1 MAVRASRKPVE
12 PLEVSLLHSA
22 DEVRPQLWCCPTL
35 QVVAHECGHGAFSD
49 NKLIQV
55 RCRAGP
61 IASDPPRL
69 RARGLAERANCV
81 LHQQVPRVLLRHA
94 VACPL
99 RNELSLSQS
108 TLRIQIPSHRTET
121 PLSFHT
127 LCRQAVHVHPLTSP
141 PPHRRPTPS
150 ARRRTPQDT
159 VGYILHSLLLVP
171 YFSWQRSHAV
181 HHSRTNHI
189 DEGETHVPMK
199 ASEPD
204 GKFTLAMKKVLGP
217 DAFAVVNLLGVLA
230 FGWPVYLLTG
240 ASGGP
245 VRGKTNHF
253 WPWAGAQ
260 ARMIEMRYC

>member
-1 MAVRASRKPVE
+1 MTAFSAAAPASSPPRRRSTENHPPPRTH
-12 PLEVSLLHSA
+12 PL
-22 DEVRPQLWCCPTL
+22 PTL
-35 QVVAHECGHGAFSD
+35 Y
-49 NKLIQV
+49 
-55 RCRAGP
+55 
-61 IASDPPRL
+61 
-69 RARGLAERANCV
+69 
-81 LHQQVPRVLLRHA
+81 
-94 VACPL
+94 
-99 RNELSLSQS
+99 
-108 TLRIQIPSHRTET
+108 
-121 PLSFHT
+121 
-127 LCRQAVHVHPLTSP
+127 
-141 PPHRRPTPS
+141 
-150 ARRRTPQDT
+150 PQDT

-204 GKFTLAMKKVLGP
+204 GKFTLAMKRLLGP
-217 DAFAVVNLLGVLA
+217 DAFGVVNLFGVLA

-260 ARMIEMRYC
+260 ARGAWEPLPARPAHTPPLHPLPATLN